1 MAPTP
6 LIVHERI
13 GTWARQLRPR
23 VAGWP
28 VRLVETRSASDL
40 VAALTGSACPIGVFD
55 LSGRFRAGLDE
66 LDRAVDLAPAG
77 LFLAFDD
84 TGRPELADLAR
95 ELGASHVLPSTT
107 PPPAVVAVLA
117 RWLTLARRRAEAE
130 GWAVTPD
137 EPRPDWLRVLG
148 R

>member
-1 MAPTP
+1 MGLTP

-23 VAGWP
+23 VSGWL

-55 LSGRFRAGLDE
+55 LTGRTRSGLEE
-66 LDRAVDLAPAG
+66 LDQASQAAPAG
-77 LFLAFDD
+77 LFLILDD

-95 ELGASHVLPSTT
+95 ELGASHVLPSGT
-107 PPPAVVAVLA
+107 PPPTVAALLA
-117 RWLTLARRRAEAE
+117 RWLTLARRRAECD
-130 GWAVTPD
+130 GWAVIPED
-137 EPRPDWLRVLG
+137 PRPDWLRLLG